1 MMSTPSRSGARPLAV
16 GLLLGFALL
25 VGAPAP
31 SVAAD
36 LQASILKVQRQA
48 NTALVNVQP
57 VTDSYTRGEKR
68 KRSSVGSGF
77 LIDLQGHIVT
87 NYHVAGR
94 ASRVMVTLHN
104 QERVEAEL
112 VGEDPLTD
120 LAVIKIPAELVA
132 AYGMKPLRF
141 GDSDALSV
149 GEFVMALGSPL
160 ALARTMTFGVVSNT
174 DRYLAEGMT
183 LPTGERTGDFN
194 TWIQTDAAINP
205 GNSGGPLINLAGEVV
220 GVNARG
226 AAFADNIG
234 FAIPSATAKSV
245 AAALVTAGEVKR
257 SYVGIQF
264 QSLQD
269 WESLFGMEKAARGAL
284 VASVERGGPAQAA
297 GVLPGDVLLSYAGN
311 SVSARFDE
319 ELPRVYSLIAG
330 TPIGAQVP
338 ITLLRRDGEKALT
351 ITTVETGKLSGDEFE
366 AAAWGFT
373 VRGITDQMMFDQD
386 LDSRD
391 GVLVEG
397 VKTGGPGDRG
407 KLGRGWV
414 IDQLD
419 DQPVADLAA
428 FQERYAALAA
438 AGNPVLLRVVDQ
450 ERLRLVLVTPT
461 DDAGAEGVA
470 R

>member
-1 MMSTPSRSGARPLAV
+1 MTTTPSRPGVHSVFAA
-16 GLLLGFALL
+16 LLLGLALVL
-25 VGAPAP
+25 GSPPP
-31 SVAAD
+31 SLAAD

-77 LIDLQGHIVT
+77 LIDLEGHIVT

-141 GDSDALSV
+141 GDSDALGV

-160 ALARTMTFGVVSNT
+160 ALARTMTFGVVSNK
-174 DRYLAEGMT
+174 DRYLPEGMT

-234 FAIPSATAKSV
+234 FAIPSSTVKN
-245 AAALVTAGEVKR
+245 VTANLVESGEVKR

-269 WESLFGMEKAARGAL
+269 WEALFGMEKTARGAL
-284 VASVERGGPAQAA
+284 VANVERGGPAEAA
-297 GVLPGDVLLSYAGN
+297 GVLAGDVLLSYGGE

-319 ELPRVYSLIAG
+319 ELPGVYSLIAE
-330 TPIGAQVP
+330 TPIGAEVP
-338 ITLLRRDGEKALT
+338 VTLLRRDGEKALT
-351 ITTVETGKLSGDEFE
+351 LTTVETGKLSGDEFE
-366 AAAWGFT
+366 ASAWGFT
-373 VRGITDQMMFDQD
+373 VRGITDQMMFEQD

-397 VKTGGPGDRG
+397 VRTGGPADRG
-407 KLGRGWV
+407 KLARGWV
-414 IDQLD
+414 IDHLD
-419 DQPVADLAA
+419 DEPVADLAA
-428 FQERYAALAA
+428 FQERYEALAVA
-438 AGNPVLLRVVDQ
+438 SRPVLLRIVDE

-461 DDAGAEGVA
+461 EDSGAEGGS